1 MAKYGAGIRKR
12 PDGLLEKKFSVKG
25 VRYSVYGHNRAD
37 LAARE
42 DEKRKQIAE
51 NAVVAGKKQTLSQYF
66 TKWIDSKRSNVKPTT
81 IRLYTTHYNIHIKPV
96 LGDQKLCDL
105 RREHIIRMMEKARK
119 EKSAYCANYC
129 LMIMKQIL
137 NQAEQDEVILR
148 NVAEAVKRLPDR
160 RAEKAVDGIHKAL
173 SVSEQSAF
181 LEEIQGD
188 YYEQFYK
195 ILILTGMRCGE
206 AAALTWED
214 IDFRKELIRI
224 NKTVTQAEDGK
235 AVIGDSAKT
244 EKSTRTILLDEAI
257 KQCLSRQRKM
267 IAEIYGLD
275 WVKGEKRVFPSLQGK
290 LILPSTMNC
299 HLSRICTRL
308 GIERRTVHSLRD
320 SFATRFIEADGSPQ
334 ILKSLLGHTSYS
346 MTMDRYSQVMD
357 EVKASE
363 MQKVKI
369 I

>member
-129 LMIMKQIL
+129 LMILKQIF
-137 NQAEQDEVILR
+137 NQAEQD
-148 NVAEAVKRLPDR
+148 
-160 RAEKAVDGIHKAL
+160 
-173 SVSEQSAF
+173 
-181 LEEIQGD
+181 QGGA
-188 YYEQFYK
+188 Y
-195 ILILTGMRCGE
+195 R
-206 AAALTWED
+206 
-214 IDFRKELIRI
+214 
-224 NKTVTQAEDGK
+224 
-235 AVIGDSAKT
+235 
-244 EKSTRTILLDEAI
+244 
-257 KQCLSRQRKM
+257 
-267 IAEIYGLD
+267 
-275 WVKGEKRVFPSLQGK
+275 
-290 LILPSTMNC
+290 
-299 HLSRICTRL
+299 
-308 GIERRTVHSLRD
+308 
-320 SFATRFIEADGSPQ
+320 
-334 ILKSLLGHTSYS
+334 
-346 MTMDRYSQVMD
+346 
-357 EVKASE
+357 
-363 MQKVKI
+363 
-369 I
+369 